1 MSQWD
6 PGWMDNQRAVADQK
20 KAAAANLDAML
31 LGAYGKQKAAQAA
44 GTYKPTP
51 EWVPQRSPLDL
62 AVRASLGVE
71 EHGAPTSQS
80 VFDEAFSR
88 LTEAERVQANP
99 DEPDALLPRMSQL
112 VEQVEQE
119 RKSAAF
125 MQMSSKDQLAE
136 AGVNVND
143 PEVRRAY
150 GLDRR

>member
-6 PGWMDNQRAVADQK
+6 PGWMDNQRAVANQK

-71 EHGAPTSQS
+71 DPAAPTSQS

-88 LTEAERVQANP
+88 LTEAERVQADP
-99 DEPDALLPRMSQL
+99 DDPSALFPRMSQL

-119 RKSAAF
+119 RESEAF
-125 MQMSSKDQLAE
+125 LHASTRDQLISS
-136 AGVNVND
+136 GVDVTN
-143 PEVRRAY
+143 PETRRAY
-150 GLDRR
+150 GLDQR